1 MTMHEISVARSLCP
15 PALCRRAS
23 LLAVAALGLAGCVYA
38 PPVAYGPPPGP
49 YAPPPAYA
57 YAPAPAYYYPGPA
70 YYGPPVVGG
79 FFFGGR
85 GHFH

>member
-1 MTMHEISVARSLCP
+1 MTMRAISSAKSLWR
-15 PALCRRAS
+15 PALCRRVA
-23 LLAVAALGLAGCVYA
+23 LLAVGTLGLAGCVYA

-49 YAPPPAYA
+49 YA

-85 GHFH
+85 GHFR